1 MSEATK
7 NIETTNE
14 VDPVL
19 THVET
24 LQDAVREEE
33 PKAVVK
39 ILAELDQPEDA
50 ADLLEQLSKQEFV
63 ETIKLI
69 DDKLDPSI
77 LIELR
82 DEYRESAD
90 EVLSNDAIIKIVRDL
105 QSDDATTVLLDLDK
119 ERREA
124 ILENLPQKKQ
134 KILKP
139 KFSYDENT
147 AGRLMQLEYVADK
160 GGRTI
165 GEAIERARKR
175 TKKLPKQ
182 FYEIYVVDSKNRVE
196 GYVLLSDMVKNDRS
210 KLLSEVATPLKS
222 NITVDSDHEEV
233 AHQFQKYSLASA
245 PVKDAK
251 GRIVGMITVDDM
263 VHVIQDINTEDMLH
277 LANVDSADTSNTL
290 GESLRARSPW
300 LAVNLI
306 TAFSVSFIIS
316 FFEQVLD
323 QVVALAILMP
333 VVSALGGNAGSQGLA
348 VTVRAIA
355 ERELTGKAARRAV
368 RHEIMTGFVNG
379 LMFAFGV
386 GLITLVFF
394 RDQPQLALVIALA
407 MFFTLVWAAMS
418 GVLLPLTL
426 KKIGADP
433 AVASSVFLLTL
444 TDIVAFLSFLGIASL
459 IFL

>member
-1 MSEATK
+1 MSEVTE
-7 NIETTNE
+7 NIETTKE
-14 VDPVL
+14 VDRVL
-19 THVET
+19 TQVET
-24 LQDAVREEE
+24 LQKAVTEERPDAV
-33 PKAVVK
+33 VS
-39 ILAELDQPEDA
+39 ILAGLDQPEDS

-69 DDKLDPSI
+69 NDRLDPSI

-82 DEYRESAD
+82 DEYRETAN
-90 EVLSNDAIIKIVRDL
+90 EVLSDDAIIKIVQDL
-105 QSDDATTVLLDLDK
+105 QSDDATTVLEDLD
-119 ERREA
+119 EIRRKV
-124 ILENLPQKKQ
+124 ILENLPHEKQ
-134 KILKP
+134 KILTP
-139 KFSYDENT
+139 KFSYNENS

-160 GGRTI
+160 GSRTI

-175 TKKLPKQ
+175 TKTLPKQ
-182 FYEIYVVDSKNRVE
+182 FYEIYVVDRKNRVK

-222 NITVDSDHEEV
+222 NITVDCNHQEV

-245 PVKDAK
+245 PVKDTK

-263 VHVIQDINTEDMLH
+263 VDVIQEINTEDLLH
-277 LANVDSADTSNTL
+277 LANVDSADTSNTVW
-290 GESLRARSPW
+290 ESLRARSPW
-300 LAVNLI
+300 LAVNLL
-306 TAFSVSFIIS
+306 TAFSVTFIIS
-316 FFEQVLD
+316 LFEPVLEK
-323 QVVALAILMP
+323 VVALAILMP

-368 RHEIMTGFVNG
+368 RHEITTGLVNG
-379 LMFAFGV
+379 LMFACGV
-386 GLITLVFF
+386 GIITFVFF
-394 RDQPQLALVIALA
+394 NSNPQLAIVIAAA

-444 TDIVAFLSFLGIASL
+444 TDIVAFFSFLGIASL
-459 IFL
+459 LFM

>member
-1 MSEATK
+1 MSEVTEK
-7 NIETTNE
+7 IETANE

-19 THVET
+19 TQVET
-24 LQDAVREEE
+24 LQNAVTEEKPDE
-33 PKAVVK
+33 VVQ
-39 ILAELDQPEDA
+39 ILADLDQPEDS
-50 ADLLEQLSKQEFV
+50 ADLLEQLSKQEFI

-69 DDKLDPSI
+69 NDRLNPSI

-82 DEYRESAD
+82 DEYRETANEALTD
-90 EVLSNDAIIKIVRDL
+90 EAIVKIIKDL
-105 QSDDATTVLLDLDK
+105 QSDDATTVLEDLD
-119 ERREA
+119 ESRREV
-124 ILENLPQKKQ
+124 ILDNLPNRKQ
-134 KILKP
+134 KILEP
-139 KFSYDENT
+139 KFSYNENS

-160 GGRTI
+160 GSRTI

-182 FYEIYVVDSKNRVE
+182 FYEVYVVDSKNRVK

-222 NITVDSDHEEV
+222 NITVDCNHEEV

-277 LANVDSADTSNTL
+277 LANVDSADTSNTVW
-290 GESLRARSPW
+290 ESLRARSPW
-300 LAVNLI
+300 LAVNLL
-306 TAFSVSFIIS
+306 TAFSVTFIIS
-316 FFEQVLD
+316 LFEPVL
-323 QVVALAILMP
+323 QKVVALAILMP

-368 RHEIMTGFVNG
+368 RHEITTGFVNG
-379 LMFAFGV
+379 LMFALGV
-386 GLITLVFF
+386 GLITFVFF
-394 RDQPQLALVIALA
+394 NDKPELAIVIGLA

-444 TDIVAFLSFLGIASL
+444 TDVVAFFSFLGIASL